1 MFKNALRATALAAL
15 ATAVAVPA
23 ALAGPSGAEPRP
35 ATAKPPVVTSV
46 LKGEGRMDY
55 PVRSEDVRIKVDA
68 EAVFPA
74 DRPFR
79 PSRTTGTFRI
89 QHSYPARDGKPA
101 RTLWGDFKVDCLT
114 TGGPTATVTGIL
126 VRTSPGHPWRTAL
139 DRHTRMGVSFY
150 VPGGD
155 GKNAARD
162 TARIGLSGATAK
174 GRPRL
179 TRCMA
184 PAADAAVVD
193 GGYALK
199 DRLTS

>member
-1 MFKNALRATALAAL
+1 MLKNALRATALAAL
-15 ATAVAVPA
+15 ATAVTVPA
-23 ALAGPSGAEPRP
+23 ALAGPSGGEPRP
-35 ATAKPPVVTSV
+35 AAAKTPVVTSV

-55 PVRSEDVRIKVDA
+55 PVEDEDVRIRVDA
-68 EAVFPA
+68 KAVSPGGGSSLKG
-74 DRPFR
+74 R
-79 PSRTTGTFRI
+79 STGTFRI
-89 QHSYPARDGKPA
+89 QHSYPARDGRRA

-155 GKNAARD
+155 GKRTARD

-174 GRPRL
+174 GGPKL

-199 DRLTS
+199 DRVRS